1 MELNTFTYF
10 ALMLF
15 AALIAGKIVKKLK
28 LPNVTGYLVIGLLIG
43 PNCLRILTTELLDKM
58 SIVTDFALGC
68 IAFSIGAEFK
78 ISFLKKVG
86 KAPIVIGV
94 LEGLGAVT
102 VVDGILLAL
111 GYDVTFA
118 LAMGAIASATAAA
131 STLMIVKQ
139 YKSKGPVT
147 NTLLPVVALDD
158 AVALMAFGISMA
170 IANVISSH
178 GNASIGKLLVDP
190 CIEIIGGLAFGALL
204 GFIMVYAVKFYT
216 GRGNRLAITIMMIC
230 LCVGISNM
238 VGFSSLL
245 ACMMLSMV
253 FVNFSKFREKIY
265 EPLDRIVPPVYM
277 MFFIISGAS
286 LDLNVLKSVGIVGV
300 VYVVGRVVGKVLG
313 AALGAKISK
322 APKVVSKYLGFTLVP
337 QEGVAIGLATSAAA
351 AFPEYGSKIRTVV
364 LCGVVIYELVGP
376 VITKT
381 ALMKAGEITEE
392 STNKNKTAKKAVET
406 KTATKTE
413 KTDSETKT
421 ATRTVKTDSE
431 TKTAT
436 KTQ

>member
-1 MELNTFTYF
+1 
-10 ALMLF
+10 MLL
-15 AALIAGKIVKKLK
+15 AALLAGKVVKQMK

-43 PNCLRILTTELLDKM
+43 PNCIGILSKEFLDSTSVITE
-58 SIVTDFALGC
+58 FALGC

-78 ISFLKKVG
+78 ISFLKKIG

-102 VVDGILLAL
+102 VVDTILLLL

-139 YKSKGPVT
+139 YKAKGPVT
-147 NTLLPVVALDD
+147 STLLPVVALDD

-170 IANVISSH
+170 VAKLISSK
-178 GNASIGKLLVDP
+178 GGASLGEML
-190 CIEIIGGLAFGALL
+190 IEPAIELFGGLAFGAVL
-204 GFIMVYAVKFYT
+204 GIIMVYAVKFYT
-216 GRGNRLAITIMMIC
+216 GRGNRLAITILMIS
-230 LCVGISNM
+230 LCVGVSDL

-253 FVNFSKFREKIY
+253 FVNLSKYREKIY
-265 EPLDRIVPPVYM
+265 EPLERITPPIYM

-286 LDLNVLKSVGIVGV
+286 LDVTIILSVGIVGA
-300 VYVVGRVVGKVLG
+300 VYVVGRVIGKVLG
-313 AALGAKISK
+313 AFAGAKISK
-322 APKVVSKYLGFTLVP
+322 APKVVSKYLGLTLVP

-351 AFPEYGSKIRTVV
+351 TLPDYGAKIKTIV

-376 VITKT
+376 IITKL
-381 ALMKAGEITEE
+381 ALKKAGEIVEDG
-392 STNKNKTAKKAVET
+392 SKNPPKNSGMKKTSGKPA
-406 KTATKTE
+406 
-413 KTDSETKT
+413 
-421 ATRTVKTDSE
+421 
-431 TKTAT
+431 
-436 KTQ
+436 

>member
-1 MELNTFTYF
+1 MKANTLTYI
-10 ALMLF
+10 AIMLL
-15 AALIAGKIVKKLK
+15 AALIAGKIVKQMK

-43 PNCLRILTTELLDKM
+43 PNCIGILSEDLISHMSLITE
-58 SIVTDFALGC
+58 FALGC

-86 KAPIVIGV
+86 RAPIIIGI
-94 LEGLGAVT
+94 LEGLGAVF
-102 VVDGILLAL
+102 VVDGVLLMI
-111 GYDVTFA
+111 GCDVTFA

-139 YKSKGPVT
+139 YKAKGPVT

-170 IANVISSH
+170 VANVISSH
-178 GNASIGKLLVDP
+178 GNAPIGKLLIHP
-190 CIEIIGGLAFGALL
+190 CIEIIGGLLFGVLL
-204 GFIMVYAVKFYT
+204 GIIMVLLVKVYT

-230 LCVGISNM
+230 VCVGVSDL

-253 FVNFSKFREKIY
+253 FVNLSKYRDKIY
-265 EPLDRIVPPVYM
+265 EPLDRITPPIYM

-286 LDLNVLKSVGIVGV
+286 LDVTIIASVGLVGA
-300 VYVVGRVVGKVLG
+300 VYVIGRVIGKVLG

-322 APKVVSKYLGFTLVP
+322 APKIVSKWLGFTLVP

-351 AFPEYGSKIRTVV
+351 TLPEYGKRIQTIV
-364 LCGVVIYELVGP
+364 LCGVVIYELLGP
-376 VITKT
+376 VITKF
-381 ALMKAGEITEE
+381 ALKKAGEITEP
-392 STNKNKTAKKAVET
+392 AKA
-406 KTATKTE
+406 
-413 KTDSETKT
+413 
-421 ATRTVKTDSE
+421 
-431 TKTAT
+431 
-436 KTQ
+436 